1 MSVRLWRVYNPSFR
15 GDPFDGEGARRVGGR
30 WNSEGVP
37 VVYCSGSLALAV
49 LEVLVNAKTNLAL
62 ISYLAVSTDVD
73 EKQIERLDERKLPA
87 EWRQAPPPYSVQRI
101 GDGWVTACTSLALEV
116 PGAVIPLE
124 KNYVL
129 NPRHPAF
136 KGLVKSEPIPLPIDP
151 RLLKREEL
159 GRR

>member
-1 MSVRLWRVYNPSFR
+1 MSLRLWRIYNPQFGS
-15 GDPFDGEGARRVGGR
+15 DPFDSEGARLVGGR

-62 ISYLAVSTDVD
+62 IPYLAVSAEVD
-73 EKQIERLDERKLPA
+73 EKCVEKLDERNLPA
-87 EWRQAPPPYSVQRI
+87 EWRQSPPPYSVRAV
-101 GDGWVTACTSLALEV
+101 GDGWAAAGTSLALEV
-116 PGAVIPLE
+116 PSAVIPLE

-136 KGLVKSEPIPLPIDP
+136 GSLVRGEPIPLPIDT
-151 RLLKREEL
+151 RLLK
-159 GRR
+159 